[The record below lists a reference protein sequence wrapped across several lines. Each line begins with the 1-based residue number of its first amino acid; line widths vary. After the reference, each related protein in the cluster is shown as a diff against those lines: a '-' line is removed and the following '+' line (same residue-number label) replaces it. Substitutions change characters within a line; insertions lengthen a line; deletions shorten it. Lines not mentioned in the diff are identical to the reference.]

1 MRVNTAGTHFA
12 NFFLVSF
19 GVPDDL
25 LPKGRI
31 FPPRVSIYSFFE
43 SEIKQP
49 VHLYRIKRFLGR
61 GHVIVGDVGQVKISV
76 PLGFGDG
83 VQAVEVAEALHAG

>member
-1 MRVNTAGTHFA
+1 MWVNTAATYFA

-61 GHVIVGDVGQVKISV
+61 GHVIVGDVGQVKISA
-76 PLGFGDG
+76 LGFGDG